1 MLEGHFRPGFFIG
14 VCTVVLKL
22 FSCVQPRVAVFGQ
35 KDYQQLLVIRR
46 MVAQLALP
54 IDIQSGPTLRS
65 ADGLALSSR
74 NGYLSTAERA
84 EAVQLSYQLKQIAQ
98 ALRAGNSDLPRLA
111 QQAMATLTERGW
123 QPDYI
128 AIRRRSDLQVPRSD
142 EVTALTQAQGLVILG
157 AARIGQ
163 TRLIDNL
170 EV

>member
-1 MLEGHFRPGFFIG
+1 
-14 VCTVVLKL
+14 VVLKL
-22 FSCVQPRVAVFGQ
+22 FACVQPRVAVFGQ

-74 NGYLSTAERA
+74 NGYLSSAERL
-84 EAVQLSYQLKQIAQ
+84 EAVQLSQQLKQIAQ
-98 ALRAGNSDLPRLA
+98 ALRAGSSDHARLE

-142 EVTALTQAQGLVILG
+142 EVTALTQAQGLVVLG